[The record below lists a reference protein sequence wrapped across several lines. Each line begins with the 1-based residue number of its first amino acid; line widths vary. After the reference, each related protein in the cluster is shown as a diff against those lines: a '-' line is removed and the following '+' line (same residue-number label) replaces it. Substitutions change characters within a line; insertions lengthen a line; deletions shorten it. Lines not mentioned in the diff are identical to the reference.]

1 MDSQLASGVVVLNKR
16 YFSRD
21 PLVTAK
27 VGASSFTFSVL
38 GVLLDHD
45 ILSGLVLY
53 CRDEQLATPR
63 CEVEEDWNGAAIVTM
78 YFNFKMDKMQVA
90 TGLQRAFRLACSK
103 KVTPSHPVVYYQTDT
118 LLHYHPEGY
127 RFCVTHH
134 GPFASHF
141 AQEYS
146 LDLARLSFGGS
157 QDKAA
162 TLCQQQQLG
171 IQRLLQDNQGT
182 ILAHSR
188 LQQRILEDAGL
199 NPNRFKYLHPPIG
212 VPPCNDPKLLPPAI
226 QHFIHGA
233 DLVLLTAVARLDYFK
248 NVELTI
254 QTGLELLKTNTS
266 ARVLVVG
273 DPEADSS
280 RRRALLEPV
289 PADQHAHFMVVPRLA
304 KDKLYALFK
313 AVRRTGVF
321 LCTSRYETLGIT
333 PLEAAA
339 AGVVTLVTE
348 TPNVEAVSFMPA
360 GCRVPQEAG
369 AIAAKVQA
377 ICRDGIPVW
386 SEVVRRHVRP
396 ATSLEGFREDLLA
409 AWAGMSGPGAG
420 DGAAVPEGDSRSD
433 QSLQNGERRSCC
445 C

>member
-1 MDSQLASGVVVLNKR
+1 MDSQLVPGVVVLNKR

-27 VGASSFTFSVL
+27 VGASSFTFAVL
-38 GVLLDHD
+38 RVLLDQN
-45 ILSGLVLY
+45 ILSGVVLY
-53 CRDEQLATPR
+53 CRDEQLATPH
-63 CEVEEDWNGAAIVTM
+63 CEVEEDWNGAIIVTM
-78 YFNFKMDKMQVA
+78 YFNFKMDKLQIA
-90 TGLQRAFRLACSK
+90 TGLQKAFRLASTK
-103 KVTPSHPVVYYQTDT
+103 NATPSHPIVYYQTDT

-162 TLCQQQQLG
+162 TLCQQQRLG

-182 ILAHSR
+182 VLAHSR
-188 LQQRILEDAGL
+188 LQQRILENAGL
-199 NPNRFKYLHPPIG
+199 NTNRFNYLHPPIG
-212 VPPCNDPKLLPPAI
+212 VPPCNDPTILPTAM

-254 QTGLELLKTNTS
+254 QAGLELLKAGTPV
-266 ARVLVVG
+266 RVLVVG

-289 PADQHAHFMVVPRLA
+289 SADLHAHFMVAPRLP
-304 KDKLYALFK
+304 KDKLYALFR
-313 AVRRTGVF
+313 AVRRSGVF

-339 AGVVTLVTE
+339 AGVATLVTE
-348 TPNVEAVSFMPA
+348 TPNVEALAFVPA
-360 GCRVPQEAG
+360 GCRVPQEAA
-369 AIAAKVQA
+369 AIAARVQA
-377 ICRDGIPVW
+377 IRRDGVPAWAEMVK
-386 SEVVRRHVRP
+386 RHVRP

-409 AWAGMSGPGAG
+409 AWAGMSAADARGAVT
-420 DGAAVPEGDSRSD
+420 GADSRSD
-433 QSLQNGERRSCC
+433 QSLQNGERRRCC